1 MLLLLA
7 ACVKPLPPSPSS
19 TGTEAALVA
28 ENSDVAELAAE
39 IDYSL
44 IPRSEEGCQP
54 YQKADDDSEGTSP
67 WPEGEGPGQK
77 ADLDNDGVPEFIAQV
92 PESCGTGGC
101 DFEVLQ
107 QCAASSTFRA
117 VYTFGAWS
125 VAQASVDRTNGVL
138 DLLGDSALSADQ
150 IGSEQPHLLAQQIT
164 SHLWNGEGYEPAKIT
179 RIEGPEG
186 LRAQVLSLPN
196 APDNEGC
203 THSRVQAPTEQGW
216 RTLATVPGTLTV
228 SVDEEGQWAGIVSCS
243 EHTEGLMLGEAWMP
257 MSTPELPWSLTWM
270 PAGEQD
276 QARVAFLGQDL
287 GQPVQM
293 VLFEQG
299 AAGWAP
305 GPSLCEPAALE
316 EGAVTWQ
323 GEPLEL
329 LEERDLNEDG
339 TAELIAKGSGGVHVL
354 GACNSAGSSYRSLG
368 NLSSAQSASV
378 DTGAIMGK
386 HFELLGT
393 NAQGEE
399 QRWVWSGWRY
409 EPVE

>member
-19 TGTEAALVA
+19 TGTVAALPT
-28 ENSDVAELAAE
+28 ENRDVSQMAAE
-39 IDYSL
+39 VDYSL
-44 IPRSEEGCQP
+44 IPRSEQGCQP
-54 YQKADDDSEGTSP
+54 YLQEDDDSDRSTP

-77 ADLDNDGVPEFIAQV
+77 VDLDDDGVSEFIAQV
-92 PESCGTGGC
+92 SDSCGTGGC

-107 QCAASSTFRA
+107 QCSTPSSFRA
-117 VYTFGAWS
+117 VYTFGAWT
-125 VAQASVDRTNGVL
+125 VAKASIDRTNGVL
-138 DLLGDSALSADQ
+138 DLLGDSALTTDQ
-150 IGSEQPHLLAQQIT
+150 IGSGEPELFAQQIGT
-164 SHLWNGEGYEPAKIT
+164 HLWNGEGYEPAKVT

-186 LRAQVLSLPN
+186 LLAQIVLLPN

-203 THSRVQAPTEQGW
+203 PHSRVQAPTEQGW
-216 RTLATVPGTLTV
+216 RTLATVPGMVTV
-228 SVDEEGQWAGIVSCS
+228 SVNEEGQWAGIVSCS
-243 EHTEGLMLGEAWMP
+243 EHTEGLMLAEAWMP

-293 VLFEQG
+293 VVFEQG

-305 GPSLCEPAALE
+305 GPSLCEPAALK

-323 GEPLEL
+323 GELLEL
-329 LEERDLNEDG
+329 REERDLNKDG
-339 TAELIAKGSGGVHVL
+339 TAELITKGASGVRVL
-354 GACNSAGSSYRSLG
+354 GACDSAGSSYRSLG
-368 NLSSAQSASV
+368 NLSSAQSTSV
-378 DTGAIMGK
+378 DTGAITGK
-386 HFELLGT
+386 HFELVST
-393 NAQGEE
+393 NAKGEE